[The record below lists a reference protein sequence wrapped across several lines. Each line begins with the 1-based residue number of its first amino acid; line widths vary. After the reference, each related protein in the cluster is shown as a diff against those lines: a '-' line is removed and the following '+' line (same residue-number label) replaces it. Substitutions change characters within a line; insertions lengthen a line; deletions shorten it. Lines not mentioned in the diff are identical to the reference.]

1 MTIAFPR
8 VCSDAVAPDVWKTP
22 HPSIRL
28 ACVHTCDR
36 IVTSLRRPIRLN
48 RRVSTTEVESLA
60 KLRRLLA
67 DGSSVRDLRLQDL
80 DLVEVETE
88 LLGIDDFTGVVVLG
102 GRMNDALHRHL
113 RLHGALV
120 FPADPAVPFDAWR
133 SHLYRPRELYAGL
146 REHGYDATPDARTY
160 HWSLGG
166 EKDVYSSLLRA
177 IHDDSIGDALGEF
190 VDDRTLVGV
199 MGGHAVE
206 RGSAGYAAAA
216 RLGHELASAGML
228 VTTGGG
234 PGAMEAANLG
244 ALCTDPALLAPAIA
258 DLARVPSFRPD
269 VTAWARVA
277 FDVRDRVTAD
287 TGAPRSLGIPTW
299 FYGHEPPNAFGNRMA
314 KYFSNA
320 LREDILLRVCNGGI
334 VVLPGAAGTVQEIF
348 QVATALYY
356 ADAERTDLP
365 PLVLVGERHWR
376 DEVRVWDVLR
386 ALAAG
391 RPMAHAIH
399 LVPDVDTA
407 CSTIGRIAGS
417 QRTTGISTE
426 GGKAP

>member
-1 MTIAFPR
+1 M
-8 VCSDAVAPDVWKTP
+8 
-22 HPSIRL
+22 
-28 ACVHTCDR
+28 
-36 IVTSLRRPIRLN
+36 
-48 RRVSTTEVESLA
+48 STTEVESLA

-80 DLVEVETE
+80 DLTEVEPA

-102 GRMNDALHRHL
+102 GRMSDRLHRHL
-113 RLHGALV
+113 RLRGALV
-120 FPADPAVPFDAWR
+120 FPADTGVPFDAWR

-146 REHGYDATPDARTY
+146 REHGYEATPDARTY
-160 HWSLGG
+160 QWSLDP
-166 EKDVYSSLLRA
+166 EQDVYSSLLRA
-177 IHDDSIGDALGEF
+177 IHDESIGDALREF
-190 VDDRTLVGV
+190 VDGRTLVGV

-206 RGSAGYAAAA
+206 RGTSDYTAAAH
-216 RLGHELASAGML
+216 LGHELASAGLL

-244 ALCTDPALLAPAIA
+244 ALCTDPKLLGPAIA

-269 VTAWARVA
+269 ITAWARTA

-314 KYFSNA
+314 KFFSNA

-356 ADAERTDLP
+356 ADDGRTGLP
-365 PLVLVGERHWR
+365 PLVLVGERYWR
-376 DEVRVWDVLR
+376 DEVPVWDVLQ
-386 ALAAG
+386 ALGADRPMTTAVHLVAEVDEAAG
-391 RPMAHAIH
+391 
-399 LVPDVDTA
+399 
-407 CSTIGRIAGS
+407 TIGNLTRA
-417 QRTTGISTE
+417 QHATGASAE
-426 GGKAP
+426 GGTTA